1 MTKSIQELAEELAH
15 EQHLLGILRQQVQD
29 HELERARYA
38 INVPSANTND
48 LTEQIRAHEA
58 ANARLEVLAG
68 ELLRRGHT
76 GLLDATELA
85 EAEEWLKNSATK
97 ALGYAEPL
105 PASAEASRMAIK
117 KAEGERVILAA
128 AREGHLLVAPNGRV
142 LETNARLYELCAP
155 ANALVGMPVDAFLVA
170 WEQTRAYPAAE
181 WFALRSAIAH
191 AMAGHKSSISGELN
205 EALHSVEWT
214 VRPVLDGDDGRSGA
228 LLVLREIASKEA
240 AVLNQDLTNMI
251 VHDLRAPLSSVM
263 SAIDL
268 LTRGISGQLTGTQQS
283 LLGIAYDSSRQM
295 LEMINTLLDI
305 SRLEAGRMP
314 LNLEHCAVLA
324 LAKQTVERFAPLAQ
338 ERNQVL
344 EIDIPVGLPSV
355 CVDSALIV
363 RVLQNLLVNAL
374 KFSGRGSTV
383 LVRAFANSGD
393 SVTVT
398 VRDQGIGIAP
408 RDQPRIFAKFGQ
420 VGARHSGTGLGLA
433 FCKLAVETHG
443 GHIWVESELG
453 VGSTLFFTLPIG

>member
-1 MTKSIQELAEELAH
+1 MTKSMQELAEEL
-15 EQHLLGILRQQVQD
+15 
-29 HELERARYA
+29 
-38 INVPSANTND
+38 
-48 LTEQIRAHEA
+48 
-58 ANARLEVLAG
+58 
-68 ELLRRGHT
+68 
-76 GLLDATELA
+76 
-85 EAEEWLKNSATK
+85 
-97 ALGYAEPL
+97 
-105 PASAEASRMAIK
+105 AIK

-128 AREGHLLVAPNGRV
+128 AREGHLLVEPNGLV
-142 LETNARLYELCAP
+142 LETNARLHELCEP
-155 ANALVGMPVDAFLVA
+155 ANALVGMPVEAFLAA
-170 WEQTRAYPAAE
+170 WEQARAYPAAE
-181 WFALRSAIAH
+181 WAALRSAIAQ

-205 EALHSVEWT
+205 EAHHSVEWT

-228 LLVLREIASKEA
+228 LLVLREIASKEP
-240 AVLNQDLTNMI
+240 AVLSQDLTNMI

-268 LTRGISGQLTGTQQS
+268 LTRGISGELTGTQQS

-314 LNLEHCAVLA
+314 LNLEHCTVLA
-324 LAKQTVERFAPLAQ
+324 LAEQTVERFAPLAQ
-338 ERNQVL
+338 ERKQVI
-344 EIDIPVGLPSV
+344 EIDIPADLPSV
-355 CVDSALIV
+355 YVDSALIV

-374 KFSGRGSTV
+374 KFSGRGTTV
-383 LVRAFANSGD
+383 FVSAFANSGD
-393 SVTVT
+393 TSRGDFVTVT

-443 GHIWVESELG
+443 GRIWVESELG
-453 VGSTLFFTLPIG
+453 VGSTLFFTLPIN